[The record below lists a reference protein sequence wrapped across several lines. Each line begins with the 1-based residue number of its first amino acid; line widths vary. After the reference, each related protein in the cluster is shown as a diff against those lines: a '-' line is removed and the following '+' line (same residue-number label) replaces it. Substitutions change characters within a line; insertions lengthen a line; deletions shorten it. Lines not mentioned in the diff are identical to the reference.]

1 MEGDFKK
8 QDIFSPRR
16 STRPRKQSLRAQ
28 EYASASGRRQG
39 NKLILSFTGSESE
52 SDECEPSEK
61 PSVLHDN
68 DHVSGD
74 KLFTFQTRKKCEAVI
89 PQCVPKTPHTVRNKV
104 KKDIVAQILEE
115 NDSSGADFSD
125 SGSEYVNSDEESE
138 TEVTSEKLKENPA
151 NVYEACDLIEREF
164 SYILDTHLYLIIHN
178 IDMMRSGKAQSV
190 FARLAAVS
198 NIHLIASIDHINAP
212 LIWDHSKLS
221 KFNFTWWDVTTF
233 HPYIDETSFESSMM
247 VQRTGT
253 LALSSLRNVFL
264 SLTSNSKGI
273 YLILVKYQIENGK
286 KQYYQGLAFKDLYS
300 LCREAFL
307 VSSDLALRA
316 QLTEFVDHKMVKFKR
331 SPDGTEYLIIPI
343 PNTVLQQ
350 FLTEQSNS

>member
-1 MEGDFKK
+1 
-8 QDIFSPRR
+8 
-16 STRPRKQSLRAQ
+16 
-28 EYASASGRRQG
+28 
-39 NKLILSFTGSESE
+39 
-52 SDECEPSEK
+52 
-61 PSVLHDN
+61 
-68 DHVSGD
+68 
-74 KLFTFQTRKKCEAVI
+74 
-89 PQCVPKTPHTVRNKV
+89 
-104 KKDIVAQILEE
+104 VAQILEE

-138 TEVTSEKLKENPA
+138 TEVTSESSESSENETEQSKNTRKVVSKQSLQSKKVNNKSYTIKTDDYFSNHTTKKILTSNHTLDKLETPRLPQDQLQKLLSKMKLGSEHETAINKLVSSNYSYFDKWMYLMHENINILLYGLGSKKEILDTFHEKYLKKLPTIVVNGFFPSLSIKDVLDGIIINLLELKENPA

-286 KQYYQGLAFKDLYS
+286 KQYYQGNCNK
-300 LCREAFL
+300 
-307 VSSDLALRA
+307 
-316 QLTEFVDHKMVKFKR
+316 
-331 SPDGTEYLIIPI
+331 I
-343 PNTVLQQ
+343 
-350 FLTEQSNS
+350 